1 MRHDNVGSRA
11 DTGSIGGIRGSK
23 LGEHRGRERLGAER
37 LLVERVLELDFL
49 GERVLGRRV
58 VGELPRR
65 RVAGRTTPKAS
76 LEGARGKTRTSDSDP
91 PERGVISKPRA

>member
-23 LGEHRGRERLGAER
+23 LGSTAAANTSWSSAF
-37 LLVERVLELDFL
+37 LVERALELGFL
-49 GERVLGRRV
+49 GERLLGRRV

-65 RVAGRTTPKAS
+65 RVAGTPTPKAS